1 MLIYDDRAFGA
12 QECKLDLRR
21 LFPTVDER
29 RDFHNRFENFLKSDS
44 SNRIV
49 FALKGELLAYS
60 SEVFVSDR
68 IDNRPPLLLLL
79 GNPASHSVAEGVCF
93 AYEKE
98 GQEHRFWRLL
108 DETGVLTFLDLPP
121 ISSDLKENIETRRNS
136 LLELNYRSPFRIG
149 IAVFYSLPSSASDKV
164 WQGVS
169 GIKKLLGA
177 NAFQKISLQE
187 EARISLLV
195 SRFIGSWGGIITFQK
210 DAYESVRSQDTPA
223 YDQQLARQG
232 KLVGNYRK
240 GQHILLAGAPPTRE
254 AYWFSSKETMQKYK
268 ILLTE
273 HCIPND

>member
-1 MLIYDDRAFGA
+1 MIYDDRAFGA
-12 QECKLDLRR
+12 QECKLDLRE
-21 LFPTVDER
+21 LFPAIDER
-29 RDFHNRFENFLKSDS
+29 RDFHNRFEDFLKSDP
-44 SNRIV
+44 SNRNV
-49 FALKGELLAYS
+49 FTLKGELLAYK

-79 GNPASHSVAEGVCF
+79 GNPASHSVAEGVCL
-93 AYEKE
+93 AYEKG

-121 ISSDLKENIETRRNS
+121 ISSDLKKNIETRRNS

-149 IAVFYSLPSSASDKV
+149 IAVFYSLPSPASDKE

-177 NAFQKISLQE
+177 NAFKKISLQE
-187 EARISLLV
+187 EARISLLI
-195 SRFIGSWGGIITFQK
+195 SRFIGSRGGIITFQK

-223 YDQQLARQG
+223 YAQQLARHG

-240 GQHILLAGAPPTRE
+240 GRNIVLAGAPPTRE
-254 AYWFSSKETMQKYK
+254 AYWFSSKKTMQKYK

-273 HCIPND
+273 HCSKD